1 MAPDTLP
8 AEPVADDI
16 DDNAIIPLGDTP
28 ELRVSGRIRTALEL
42 LVYDGVPLEEAADRS
57 GLKRSSL
64 RAMLGM
70 PKYAAVQSAM
80 VKVLRT
86 AERARNI
93 RRLAEIRDQNR
104 NLAAAVAAARTIE
117 QIDQAAPSVVVNI
130 NPGWVIDMSSVA
142 PGRMI
147 EHHPGN
153 GPNPLIEH
161 EVVPADARGTRRDE
175 ADDG

>member
-16 DDNAIIPLGDTP
+16 DDTAILPLGDT
-28 ELRVSGRIRTALEL
+28 EAIKITGKVRVALEL
-42 LVYDGVPLEEAADRS
+42 MAFDGLAAKDAADRS
-57 GLKRSSL
+57 GLKRNSL
-64 RAMLGM
+64 YGMLGM
-70 PKYAAVQSAM
+70 PRYAQALKAMLQVRRSSA
-80 VKVLRT
+80 
-86 AERARNI
+86 RARNI
-93 RRLAEIRDQNR
+93 AVLEDIRDNSHSEG
-104 NLAAAVAAARTIE
+104 ARVKAIQVLE
-117 QIDQAAPSVVVNI
+117 ALDAKAPQVTVNI

-153 GPNPLIEH
+153 GSNPLIEH

>member
-1 MAPDTLP
+1 MAPDRLP
-8 AEPVADDI
+8 DQPPLDDI
-16 DDNAIIPLGDTP
+16 DETSIVQLGDTP

-42 LVYDGVPLEEAADRS
+42 IVYEGVPVTEAADRS
-57 GLKRSSL
+57 GLQRSSL

-70 PKYAAVQSAM
+70 PKYAAVQAAM

-104 NLAAAVAAARTIE
+104 NLAAAVAAARTLE

-130 NPGWVIDMSSVA
+130 NPGWVIDMSSLGA
-142 PGRMI
+142 GRVI
-147 EHHPGN
+147 EHHQGN
-153 GPNPLIEH
+153 GSNPLMGN
-161 EVVPADARGTRRDE
+161 EVVPDDVRGTPLDE